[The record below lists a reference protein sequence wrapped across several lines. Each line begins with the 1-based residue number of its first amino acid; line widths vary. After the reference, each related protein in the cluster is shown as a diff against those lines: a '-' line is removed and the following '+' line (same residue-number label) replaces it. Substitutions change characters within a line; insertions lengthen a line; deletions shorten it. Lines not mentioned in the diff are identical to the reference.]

1 MLQPVL
7 EAPVLRFCASIYWV
21 IWILKIWQEGLGR
34 LSCCCAFF
42 VIWHHID
49 LQSVSFNSTLK
60 ILVKQI
66 EICSHG
72 NGPIMFLPR
81 SLFAMALPNMAWT
94 WSHILRTHCIFF
106 LRLVLCL
113 KGQVFRDWS
122 NTLPHFPC
130 QPITLQPVL
139 EAPVLRF
146 CASIYWVIWILKIW
160 QEGLGRLSCC
170 CALFVI
176 WHHIDLQWASF
187 NFEHFGQTNRNMFPW
202 QWTNHVFAKVIICNG
217 FAKYGFNLEP
227 YFANSLHILAYA
239 WFSVCK
245 ESVCC

>member
-1 MLQPVL
+1 MNQSCFCQGHYLQWL
-7 EAPVLRFCASIYWV
+7 C
-21 IWILKIWQEGLGR
+21 KIWLELGAIFCE
-34 LSCCCAFF
+34 LIAYSSYAWFF
-42 VIWHHID
+42 VW
-49 LQSVSFNSTLK
+49 K
-60 ILVKQI
+60 
-66 EICSHG
+66 
-72 NGPIMFLPR
+72 
-81 SLFAMALPNMAWT
+81 
-94 WSHILRTHCIFF
+94 
-106 LRLVLCL
+106 
-113 KGQVFRDWS
+113 VFRDWS

-146 CASIYWVIWILKIW
+146 CASIYCVIWILQIW

-187 NFEHFGQTNRNMFPW
+187 NFENFSQTNRNMFPW

-217 FAKYGFNLEP
+217 FAKYGLNLEP